1 MPAAGQDMTYS
12 KQTAAIQTGIKR
24 SQFGELTE
32 ALYLTQCFHYDSAED
47 AERRFVE
54 PREDE
59 FVYARYG
66 TPTVA
71 MFEERICAIE
81 GAEAAFSTASGMA
94 AVSGA
99 LMALLQAGDHIV
111 SARALFGSCHFVVN
125 NILPKFGIQIT
136 FVDGSDP
143 DEWRSAVRDNTKV
156 LFFESISNPTLE
168 LVDIEA
174 VSEIARSV
182 GAYVV
187 VDNAFATPV
196 YSKAIAQGAG
206 IVCYSATK
214 HIDGQGRAMGGVIL
228 GARDLVDGP
237 IKTFMRHTG
246 GCMSAFNAWVML
258 KSLETL
264 DLRVRTQTAS
274 ALLLSQALHDRG
286 YDVIYP
292 GLPSHPQHDLCMRQ
306 HGAGGTVFSL
316 VLQDKAAAFA
326 FVNKLDLFS
335 ISNNLGDAKS
345 IATHPA
351 TTTHQRMTE
360 EDRRIAGVK
369 PGLLRMSVGL
379 ESAEDLLSDITKA
392 LP

>member
-1 MPAAGQDMTYS
+1 MTNYS
-12 KQTAAIQTGIKR
+12 KQTAAIQAGLKR
-24 SQFGELTE
+24 SQFDELSE
-32 ALYLTQCFHYDSAED
+32 ALYLTQCFHYEFAED
-47 AERRFVE
+47 AERRFIE
-54 PREDE
+54 PRDDE

-66 TPTVA
+66 SPTVS
-71 MFEERICAIE
+71 MFDDRICAIE

-99 LMALLQAGDHIV
+99 LMSLLEAGDHVV
-111 SARALFGSCHFVVN
+111 SARALFGSCHYVVDS
-125 NILPKFGIQIT
+125 ILSKFGVEVT
-136 FVDGSDP
+136 FVNGSNI
-143 DEWRSAVRDNTKV
+143 DEWRSAVRNTTKV
-156 LFFESISNPTLE
+156 VFFESIANPTLE
-168 LVDIEA
+168 LVDIAA

-196 YSKAIAQGAG
+196 YSRAIEQGADL
-206 IVCYSATK
+206 VCYSATK

-228 GARDLVDGP
+228 GSRELIEGP
-237 IKTFMRHTG
+237 VKTFMKHTG

-274 ALLLSQALHDRG
+274 ALALSQALEEKG
-286 YDVIYP
+286 YHVIYP
-292 GLPSHPQHDLCMRQ
+292 GLPSHPQHDLCLRQ

-316 VLQDKAAAFA
+316 VLEDKAAAFA
-326 FVNKLDLFS
+326 FVNKLRIFS

-360 EDRRIAGVK
+360 EQRHEAGIK

-379 ESAEDLLSDITKA
+379 ESTEDLLADVMNA
-392 LP
+392 LD

>member
-1 MPAAGQDMTYS
+1 MTNYS
-12 KQTAAIQTGIKR
+12 KQTAAILAGLKR
-24 SQFGELTE
+24 SQFDELSE
-32 ALYLTQCFHYDSAED
+32 ALYLTQCFHYESAED
-47 AERRFVE
+47 AERRFIE
-54 PREDE
+54 PRDDE

-66 TPTVA
+66 SPTVS
-71 MFEERICAIE
+71 MFDDRICAIE

-99 LMALLQAGDHIV
+99 LMSLLEAGDHVV
-111 SARALFGSCHFVVN
+111 SARALFGSCHYVVDS
-125 NILPKFGIQIT
+125 ILSKFGVEVT
-136 FVDGSDP
+136 FVNGSNI
-143 DEWRSAVRDNTKV
+143 DEWRSAVRDTTKV
-156 LFFESISNPTLE
+156 VFFESIANPTLE
-168 LVDIEA
+168 LVDIAA

-187 VDNAFATPV
+187 VDNVFATPV
-196 YSKAIAQGAG
+196 YSKAIEQGADL
-206 IVCYSATK
+206 VCYSATK

-228 GARDLVDGP
+228 GSRDLIEGP
-237 IKTFMRHTG
+237 VKTYMKHTG

-274 ALLLSQALHDRG
+274 ALALSQALQDKGFH
-286 YDVIYP
+286 VIYP
-292 GLPSHPQHDLCMRQ
+292 GLPSHPQHDLCLRQ

-316 VLQDKAAAFA
+316 VLEDKAAAFA
-326 FVNKLDLFS
+326 FLNKLNIFS

-360 EDRRIAGVK
+360 EQRQHAGIK
-369 PGLLRMSVGL
+369 AGLLRMSVGL
-379 ESAEDLLSDITKA
+379 ESTEDLLADVMNA
-392 LP
+392 LE